1 MRLDPAR
8 TIEEVAAYRASL
20 RGRDVAVIGAGRSG
34 LAAIRR
40 LAEAGAR
47 VRLADAKSRAEMGA
61 AADEAADL
69 GVTVVEQFERFEQ
82 IAGADLVVSSPGVPR
97 EHEALVEARESGVES
112 FGTLELSWRLCA
124 SPVIAVTGTNG
135 KGTVCR
141 LLSDMLG
148 RAEIAHVLA
157 GNIGLPL
164 ADRLDAT
171 APAVPAVIEVSSF
184 QLETIVEFR
193 PRVATLLNLAPD
205 HLDRHPSF
213 AAYATAKARI
223 FENQRPEDVAVIN
236 NDDEPARRLSEPTL
250 AHKLRVSLAT
260 EMLDA
265 GVEGGEF
272 FVRLA
277 GETERICPASDL
289 RLRGRHHMTNALVA
303 AMIARLIGA
312 EVGAI
317 ASAIGGYEPPRHH
330 MEPVGEVGGVEFIND
345 SKASN
350 PVSAVADLS
359 AMDRPFVAIVGG
371 KDKGADFAALG
382 ELLAGR
388 PRAVVLIGEA
398 ADRIEQAMGGAR
410 AERAA
415 ALEDAVR
422 RAHRLAQP
430 GDAVIMAP
438 ACSSFDMFRDYE
450 HRGDT
455 FREAVAALKRG

>member
-1 MRLDPAR
+1 M
-8 TIEEVAAYRASL
+8 
-20 RGRDVAVIGAGRSG
+20 
-34 LAAIRR
+34 
-40 LAEAGAR
+40 
-47 VRLADAKSRAEMGA
+47 
-61 AADEAADL
+61 
-69 GVTVVEQFERFEQ
+69 
-82 IAGADLVVSSPGVPR
+82 
-97 EHEALVEARESGVES
+97 
-112 FGTLELSWRLCA
+112 
-124 SPVIAVTGTNG
+124 TGTNG

-164 ADRLDAT
+164 ADRRRDG
-171 APAVPAVIEVSSF
+171 PAVPAVIGEAF

-303 AMIARLIGA
+303 AVIARLIGA

-359 AMDRPFVAIVGG
+359 AMDRPIVAIVGG
-371 KDKGADFAALG
+371 
-382 ELLAGR
+382 R
-388 PRAVVLIGEA
+388 TRARTSRRWGSCSP
-398 ADRIEQAMGGAR
+398 ADRAR
-410 AERAA
+410 W
-415 ALEDAVR
+415 
-422 RAHRLAQP
+422 
-430 GDAVIMAP
+430 
-438 ACSSFDMFRDYE
+438 C
-450 HRGDT
+450 
-455 FREAVAALKRG
+455 